1 MTLSDLSI
9 RRPVFAWMLMSGLIV
24 FGAISLSRLG
34 VGFLPEAEFPV
45 VSIAVDWPGAAPE
58 VIETEIVDRIEQAVI
73 SVEGV
78 RDVTSNIR
86 QGRATVTL
94 QLELSRSVDSALLE
108 VQSAVSRVRMPKDVD
123 PPTISKQSFAD
134 NPIMWLGVSSSG
146 RSMRD
151 LNVYADLHLR
161 DEFQVLSGVGEV
173 MLGGFTERNL
183 RLWVDNEKL
192 KQYELTIL
200 DLQKAVE
207 TEHLE
212 TAAGIIENNKQEM
225 NIRAMGEGLSAEEV
239 GNILIAQRGGKPI
252 YDPTTHIRDVAR
264 VEDGLND
271 IRRISH
277 ITGVPGVGLGIKKQR
292 GANAV
297 AVSDRVRA
305 RMAELNKSLPKDIQI
320 QLNFDQT
327 NFIREAVRETEFT
340 LVLSVLLTGLICY
353 LFLGSW
359 SSTLNVLLS
368 IPTSVMG
375 TFIVLYFMN
384 MTLNNF
390 TLLGLALAV
399 GIVVDD
405 AIMVL
410 ENIVRHVEMK
420 KGRVQAAMDGAR
432 EITFAAIAATV
443 AIIAI
448 FLPVVFVKGI
458 IGRFFFEFGITIS
471 SAVALSLVEAIT
483 ITPMRCS
490 QFLTVNRETRLS
502 AITHDI
508 FENWAGIYRKA
519 LDWSLDH
526 RVMVLLISIVFF
538 AASLYLAK
546 ILKKEA
552 WPPQDQSLFLIRFQ
566 APVGSSMESTIN
578 KLGELERYVQKQPE
592 VLRYFS
598 AVGGFEG
605 GEVNSGILFLSLSPR
620 SARKLTQQQLMEEFR
635 IGMSSIKD
643 AKLVFLDLSTQDPGS
658 RGRGLPVQFN
668 IQGSTWEGL
677 RKQTEEI
684 ARLLG
689 ESGLAVDI
697 DTDFKAGMPE
707 LRIIPIREKA
717 AERGVSV
724 DAIVRTISAAIG
736 GVREGRFT
744 GEGRRYDVRLRLI
757 PEQRLQPEAI
767 LDLQVRNIY
776 GELIPMKDLV
786 KTEIVPALQT
796 ISRRDRQRTISIS
809 ANMAKGKSQADV
821 LAAAEEISKK
831 VLPEGYRFSLSD
843 SAQIF
848 KESFAGLGL
857 AMILGIVVAYMVL
870 ASQFN
875 SFLHPFTILLSM
887 PFSISGAFI
896 GLYLT
901 NRTLNVYSFI
911 GIILLMGIVK
921 KNAILLVEFTNK
933 KRYEDKLPLRE
944 ALLKAC
950 PIRLRPILM
959 TSFSTI
965 AAAIPPA
972 LALGPGAE
980 SRVPMSVTIIGG
992 MIVSTLF
999 TLLVVPCAYSL
1010 LAGLERNKEHE
1021 VR

>member
-1 MTLSDLSI
+1 M
-9 RRPVFAWMLMSGLIV
+9 FGLIV

-34 VGFLPEAEFPV
+34 VSFLPEAEFPV

-58 VIETEIVDRIEQAVI
+58 VIETEIVDRLEQAVI

-78 RDVTSNIR
+78 RDITSSIR

-94 QLELSRSVDSALLE
+94 QLELSRNVDSALLE
-108 VQSAVSRVRMPKDVD
+108 VQSSVSRVRMPKDVD

-146 RSMRD
+146 RSIRD

-161 DEFQVLSGVGEV
+161 DEFQVLPGVGEV

-192 KQYELTIL
+192 KQHELTIL
-200 DLQKAVE
+200 DVQKALE
-207 TEHLE
+207 MEHIE
-212 TAAGIIENNKQEM
+212 TAAGIIENKQQEM

-239 GNILIAQRGGKPI
+239 GDILIAQRGGKPI
-252 YDPTTHIRDVAR
+252 YHPTIRLRDVAR

-305 RMAELNKSLPKDIQI
+305 RIAEINKTLPKDIKI

-327 NFIREAVRETEFT
+327 NFIREAVHETEFT
-340 LVLSVLLTGLICY
+340 LILSVLLTGLICY

-368 IPTSVMG
+368 VPTSIMG
-375 TFIVLYFMN
+375 TFIVLYFMGL
-384 MTLNNF
+384 TLNNF

-432 EITFAAIAATV
+432 EITFAAVAATV
-443 AIIAI
+443 AIVAI

-508 FENWAGIYRKA
+508 FENWSRVYRKA
-519 LDWSLDH
+519 LDVALDH
-526 RVMVLLISIVFF
+526 RVKVLLISIAFF
-538 AASLYLAK
+538 AASMFLFY

-552 WPPQDQSLFLIRFQ
+552 WPPQDQSIFLIRFQ
-566 APVGSSMESTIN
+566 TPVGSSMESTID
-578 KLGELERYVQKQPE
+578 KLRELERYVQGRPE
-592 VLRYFS
+592 VVRYFA

-605 GEVNSGILFLSLSPR
+605 GEVNTGILFLSLKPR
-620 SARKLTQQQLMEEFR
+620 SERKHTQQELMVEFR
-635 IGMSSIKD
+635 KDLSSVKD
-643 AKLVFLDLSTQDPGS
+643 AKMVFIDLSTQDPGS

-668 IQGSTWEGL
+668 IQGSSWDGL
-677 RKQTEEI
+677 RQQTSEI
-684 ARLLG
+684 VKRLG
-689 ESGLAVDI
+689 ESGWAVDI
-697 DTDFKAGMPE
+697 DTDFKGGMPE
-707 LRIIPIREKA
+707 LRVIPDREKA
-717 AERGVSV
+717 AERGVNV
-724 DAIVRTISAAIG
+724 DAIVRTINAAIG

-744 GEGRRYDVRLRLI
+744 GDGRRYDVRLRLV
-757 PEQRLQPEAI
+757 PQQRLQPEAI

-821 LAAAEEISKK
+821 LAAAEEISRK
-831 VLPEGYRFSLSD
+831 VLPEGYKFSLSD

-848 KESFAGLGL
+848 RESFAGLGL
-857 AMILGIVVAYMVL
+857 TLVLGIVVAYMVL

-875 SFLHPFTILLSM
+875 SFLHPFSILLSL
-887 PFSISGAFI
+887 PFSISGAF
-896 GLYLT
+896 LALFLT
-901 NRTLNVYSFI
+901 GRTLNVYSFI

-921 KNAILLVEFTNK
+921 KNAILLVEFTNR
-933 KRYEDKLPLRE
+933 KRFKDGLALRE
-944 ALLKAC
+944 AILVAA

-959 TSFSTI
+959 TSFATI

-980 SRVPMSVTIIGG
+980 SRIPMSVTIIGG
-992 MIVSTLF
+992 MVISTLF
-999 TLLVVPCAYSL
+999 TLLVVPSAYSL
-1010 LAGLERNKEHE
+1010 LARFERAKPSG
-1021 VR
+1021 